1 MILVF
6 PWVNPNRKIRVKTVV
21 VQQGS
26 FFLDIATGEFHHVI
40 KHTGTSTG
48 NVITPLKRGDFY
60 TIFFMTCMHTQGFS
74 SGGLVF
80 GNLTLYN
87 KYLQTRNHN
96 PKETSF
102 NRAMKTHVWDRK
114 IRKMGVLNTKGM
126 GFCHKDIISGP
137 SLQHARH
144 QKYGHREYPVVFL
157 QSHHLYQVHHPNK

>member
-1 MILVF
+1 
-6 PWVNPNRKIRVKTVV
+6 
-21 VQQGS
+21 
-26 FFLDIATGEFHHVI
+26 
-40 KHTGTSTG
+40 
-48 NVITPLKRGDFY
+48 
-60 TIFFMTCMHTQGFS
+60 MTCMHTQGFS

-144 QKYGHREYPVVFL
+144 QNVVIASIPWYFL
-157 QSHHLYQVHHPNK
+157 QRHHLYQV